1 MSPMTKHETVLVLQG
16 GGALGAYEC
25 GVYKALEEQGILPDL
40 VAGVSIGAVN
50 AAIIAGNPRGR
61 AARALEAFW
70 NEIAVPDPPIPDG
83 ELRRFITAWQIAWFG
98 VPKFFTPRWL
108 TPSWLALLPFSWWN
122 STSLYDPT
130 PLRNTLR
137 RYVDFERL
145 GAREIRLILTAVNVE
160 TGELEVFD
168 SAEQPLTVEHVLAS
182 GSFPPGFPWTAIDGK
197 RYWDGGLVANTP
209 LGPVIEKRA
218 GVPMK
223 VYLVDLFAKARPL
236 PTNLAGVLAR
246 RKDIL
251 YSDKTDCDLK
261 SCELQNETLALIEEL
276 MEQADP
282 EAAERIRRS
291 RRYKR
296 LTEQGCRLAIT
307 RFVHNGERLES
318 DSKDYDFSR
327 EIVQGHIRHGYEQ
340 ALAILAGEIPAT
352 DSARAGR

>member
-1 MSPMTKHETVLVLQG
+1 M
-16 GGALGAYEC
+16 
-25 GVYKALEEQGILPDL
+25 
-40 VAGVSIGAVN
+40 
-50 AAIIAGNPRGR
+50 
-61 AARALEAFW
+61 
-70 NEIAVPDPPIPDG
+70 
-83 ELRRFITAWQIAWFG
+83 
-98 VPKFFTPRWL
+98 
-108 TPSWLALLPFSWWN
+108 
-122 STSLYDPT
+122 
-130 PLRNTLR
+130 
-137 RYVDFERL
+137 
-145 GAREIRLILTAVNVE
+145 
-160 TGELEVFD
+160 
-168 SAEQPLTVEHVLAS
+168 
-182 GSFPPGFPWTAIDGK
+182 
-197 RYWDGGLVANTP
+197 ANTP